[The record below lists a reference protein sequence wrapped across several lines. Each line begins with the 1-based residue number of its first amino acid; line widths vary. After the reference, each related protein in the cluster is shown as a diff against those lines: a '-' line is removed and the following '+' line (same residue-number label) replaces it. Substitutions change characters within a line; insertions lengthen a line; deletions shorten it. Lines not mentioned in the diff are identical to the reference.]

1 MATLLVKHRV
11 ANFEEWKKVF
21 DGMDHVRREH
31 GFTGSTVHRDATD
44 PNVVVIVNHVRTLDG
59 AKKYGGSQEL
69 RDATAHAGVQGL
81 PEINF
86 LNDVG

>member
-21 DGMDHVRREH
+21 DGMDQLRREH

-44 PNVVVIVNHVRTLDG
+44 PNVVVVVNHVRTLDG
-59 AKKYGGSQEL
+59 AKKYGGSQAL
-69 RDATAHAGVQGL
+69 RDAMAHAGVQGM
-81 PEINF
+81 PEISF
-86 LNDVG
+86 LNDVV